1 MTGIVTASPGVS
13 SDQDL
18 QLLITV
24 TLDGTAMAPLDATAG
39 PVKFPCSPGQVY
51 QIFQVDVNAIGASP
65 QSAVVTGTVPTIV
78 IPPTAVPAQPGVP
91 TVTFTNP

>member
-24 TLDGTAMAPLDATAG
+24 TLDGTLMAPLDATTG
-39 PVKFPCSPGQVY
+39 PVKFPCSPGQIY
-51 QIFQVDVNAIGASP
+51 QVFQTDVNVVGASAP
-65 QSAVVTGTVPTIV
+65 SAIVTGTVPTILA
-78 IPPTAVPAQPGVP
+78 PPTAVPAQPGVP